1 MSLNFPLIL
10 FLLVFFSGVIWLID
24 SIFFLRKRNQ
34 LLQEIQAKF
43 PKEKEWSK
51 KQISSYEA
59 EVKKLAREP
68 IIVEYSRAFF
78 PVLLFV
84 FIVRSFIVEPFQIP
98 SSSMVPTL
106 QVGDYILV
114 NKYTYGIRLPVIR
127 TKVFGILHGFFSTTY
142 EGYLLY
148 QAHNRSSWRYNL
160 LS

>member
-1 MSLNFPLIL
+1 MLRWWCNKEKEIVRKAKSRKKTDEASRQRWNTTICIPSSSSGWELKKVMSMNFPLIL

-24 SIFFLRKRNQ
+24 TIFFLRKRNQ

-84 FIVRSFIVEPFQIP
+84 FIVRSFIRF
-98 SSSMVPTL
+98 
-106 QVGDYILV
+106 ILISV
-114 NKYTYGIRLPVIR
+114 
-127 TKVFGILHGFFSTTY
+127 
-142 EGYLLY
+142 
-148 QAHNRSSWRYNL
+148 
-160 LS
+160 